1 MRKKF
6 YGIASNLHHLV
17 STNSIPGVY
26 NPPNLSEEYKP
37 QIYNSDIETHLKSAF
52 KSNFRKSSVSKKI
65 NTNNY

>member
-6 YGIASNLHHLV
+6 YDIASNLHHLV
-17 STNSIPGVY
+17 STRSIPGVY

-52 KSNFRKSSVSKKI
+52 KSSFRNSSVSKNI
-65 NTNNY
+65 NGNNY